1 MSLSTCGTSKTTG
14 VIFVQ
19 PTLPPS
25 VKKHVALF
33 AGWLSGW
40 PSVKVWPLKP
50 VHQPFIQTC
59 YFHPPWL
66 SRKFSSSTSCTC
78 SCAGPIV
85 EPLSR
90 TFHAQSI
97 VGTSQLASLS
107 LSLELRAFLSH
118 WLEVWFSVQTF
129 GFPVNRHQERTT
141 VSFDLDFSAS
151 MACEKET
158 LSHQQL
164 PLSSPYRRLCNFV
177 LRKLINLRA
186 QFIGQIFH

>member
-1 MSLSTCGTSKTTG
+1 MIFILPPPNLTKGSISCLSVHLVLPRQAFTSSSR
-14 VIFVQ
+14 
-19 PTLPPS
+19 TLPPS
-25 VKKHVALF
+25 ISRGARFCRISLISPRQHNRTGF
-33 AGWLSGW
+33 AAA
-40 PSVKVWPLKP
+40 
-50 VHQPFIQTC
+50 
-59 YFHPPWL
+59 
-66 SRKFSSSTSCTC
+66 SSTSCTC

-177 LRKLINLRA
+177 SRKLINLRA